1 MSNAEPQL
9 KIEVKNITQER
20 DMLQLK
26 CEQAEEAY
34 AQLLSAFKQMQRQ
47 IFGQRSERYI
57 DPNDHSKAYVF
68 LSKPKITAMLSRKKI
83 TMIKTM

>member
-1 MSNAEPQL
+1 MPNAESQL

-26 CEQAEEAY
+26 CKQAEDAY

-47 IFGQRSERYI
+47 ILRQ
-57 DPNDHSKAYVF
+57 
-68 LSKPKITAMLSRKKI
+68 T
-83 TMIKTM
+83 